1 MNPAPKLPK
10 KTVFLDRDGTLIIDK
25 IYLNDPD
32 QIEYLPGVFEALCRL
47 RDRGYQF
54 IVVTNQSGIARGIVS
69 VENLN
74 ETHRRIRAAF
84 GEHGVEFKEFYY
96 APYSVESNHPMR
108 KPHPGML
115 LQGANE
121 FAADLPH
128 SWMIGDRLSD
138 VIAGSRAGCRSIL
151 LTGVELPDPNAPKE
165 AQPTFVVDSLMEATE
180 CILNSDI

>member
-1 MNPAPKLPK
+1 MNALFPRPK
-10 KTVFLDRDGTLIIDK
+10 KTVFLDRDGTLIVDK

-32 QIEYLPGVFEALCRL
+32 QIEYLPHVFEALCLL

-54 IVVTNQSGIARGIVS
+54 VVVTNQSGIARGIVS
-69 VENLN
+69 VENLD

-84 GEHGVEFKEFYY
+84 AKFGVEFKEFYY

-115 LQGANE
+115 LQGAKE
-121 FAADLPH
+121 FDVELSQ

-151 LTGVELPDPNAPKE
+151 LTGVERPDPDGPKE
-165 AQPTFVVDSLMEATE
+165 AQPTYVVDNLLEAAE
-180 CILNSDI
+180 RILKSEI

>member
-1 MNPAPKLPK
+1 MNSPAKPLK

-32 QIEYLPGVFEALCRL
+32 QIEYLPGVFEALVRL
-47 RDRGYQF
+47 RDHGFQF

-69 VENLN
+69 VDNLN
-74 ETHRRIRAAF
+74 ETHRRIRVAF
-84 GEHGVEFKEFYY
+84 AEHGVEFKEFYY

-115 LQGANE
+115 LQGAIE
-121 FAADLPH
+121 FDADLAK

-151 LTGVELPDPNAPKE
+151 LTGVELPDPTSPQE
-165 AQPTFVVDSLMEATE
+165 AQPTFVVDSLLEAAE
-180 CILNSDI
+180 RILNSEF

>member
-1 MNPAPKLPK
+1 MTSYGRALK
-10 KTVFLDRDGTLIIDK
+10 KTVFLDRDGTIIIDK

-47 RDRGYQF
+47 RDNGYQF

-69 VENLN
+69 VDNLN

-84 GEHGVEFKEFYY
+84 VEHGVEFKEFYY
-96 APYSVESNHPMR
+96 APYSVESDHPMR

-115 LQGANE
+115 LQGAKD
-121 FAADLPH
+121 FDVDLAQ

-138 VIAGSRAGCRSIL
+138 VIAGSRAGCQTIL
-151 LTGVELPDPNAPKE
+151 LSGVEVPDPTGPKE
-165 AQPTFVVDSLMEATE
+165 AQPTAMVDSLLEAANR
-180 CILNSDI
+180 ILISDK

>member
-1 MNPAPKLPK
+1 MNSPSTPLK
-10 KTVFLDRDGTLIIDK
+10 KTVFLDRDGTLIVDK

-32 QIEYLPGVFEALCRL
+32 QIEYLPGVFEALCLL
-47 RDRGYQF
+47 RDEGYQF

-84 GEHGVEFKEFYY
+84 AEHGVEFKEFFY
-96 APYSVESNHPMR
+96 APYSVESDHPMR

-115 LQGANE
+115 LQGAKE
-121 FAADLPH
+121 FGADLAK

-151 LTGVELPDPNAPKE
+151 LSGVERPDPAAPQE
-165 AQPTFVVDSLMEATE
+165 AQPTAMVDSLMAAAKQ
-180 CILNSDI
+180 ILKSDF